1 MTKLLDL
8 KNNSVIAINQNNY
21 TKEDNYKKVCYL
33 DTDNI
38 TNNRINAFLKIDLTK
53 EKLPSRAKRKCSL
66 NSIIYSSVR
75 PNQRHFGIIKEI
87 PKNFLVSTAFIV
99 IDIIDLEKL
108 DPNYLYYYITQ
119 DKITHYLQRIA
130 ECGTSS
136 YPSIT
141 PLDFLNIKI
150 KLYPLETQQ
159 KIARTLSIL
168 DQKIENNHKINEL
181 LHTLAYKI
189 YEFYFKYKPKN
200 AKLEQII
207 IENPKSSIMVKDAQK
222 TQDKY
227 PFFTSGDNILSYPKA
242 IIDGR
247 NCFLN
252 TGGNAGIKFYVGKA
266 SYSTDTWC
274 ICAIENNHKI
284 NELLHT
290 LAYKIYEFYF
300 KYKPKNAKLE
310 QIIIENPKSSIM
322 VKDAQ
327 KTQDKYPF
335 FTSGDNILSYP
346 KAIIDGRNCFLN
358 TGGNAGIKFYVGKA
372 SYSTDTW
379 CICANEFSDY
389 LYLLLSNIRTHINQS
404 FFQGTSLKHLQ
415 KNLLKKYPIYMP
427 SAHEIKKFNQI
438 ITPLLTL
445 ISINTRTSKKL
456 EQIRDF
462 LLPLLLKQQVK
473 PQ

>member
-21 TKEDNYKKVCYL
+21 TKDDNYKKVCYL

-159 KIARTLSIL
+159 KIAHTLSVL

-181 LHTLAYKI
+181 SHKILELLYEQYFVRFDFLDENNKPYQTSGGRMKFSKELNRLIPNDFEVKTLGELITWISGSQPPKSCHI
-189 YEFYFKYKPKN
+189 YEHKEGYIRFIQNRDYSSNDYITYIPISKN
-200 AKLEQII
+200 NKICYQYD
-207 IENPKSSIMVKDAQK
+207 IMI
-222 TQDKY
+222 DKY
-227 PFFTSGDNILSYPKA
+227 GEAGAVRFGLQGAYNVALSKISVLNQSMQEYIRSYLNSKPIKKYLSNACMASTRSSLNENHIYSLMLPIPPINLLQKYEKIAKNIITA
-242 IIDGR
+242 IIK
-247 NCFLN
+247 NMQ
-252 TGGNAGIKFYVGKA
+252 
-266 SYSTDTWC
+266 STQ
-274 ICAIENNHKI
+274 
-284 NELLHT
+284 T
-290 LAYKIYEFYF
+290 LTV
-300 KYKPKNAKLE
+300 L
-310 QIIIENPKSSIM
+310 
-322 VKDAQ
+322 
-327 KTQDKYPF
+327 
-335 FTSGDNILSYP
+335 
-346 KAIIDGRNCFLN
+346 
-358 TGGNAGIKFYVGKA
+358 
-372 SYSTDTW
+372 
-379 CICANEFSDY
+379 
-389 LYLLLSNIRTHINQS
+389 
-404 FFQGTSLKHLQ
+404 
-415 KNLLKKYPIYMP
+415 
-427 SAHEIKKFNQI
+427 
-438 ITPLLTL
+438 
-445 ISINTRTSKKL
+445 
-456 EQIRDF
+456 RDF

>member
-99 IDIIDLEKL
+99 IDIIDLKKL

-159 KIARTLSIL
+159 KIARTLSVL

-181 LHTLAYKI
+181 LHKILELLYEQYFVRFDFLDENNKPYQTSGGKMKFSKELNRLIPNDFEVKTLGELITWISGSQPPKSCHI
-189 YEFYFKYKPKN
+189 YEHKEGYIRFIQNRDYSSNDYITYIPISKN
-200 AKLEQII
+200 NKICYQYD
-207 IENPKSSIMVKDAQK
+207 IMI
-222 TQDKY
+222 DKY
-227 PFFTSGDNILSYPKA
+227 GEAGAVRFGLQGAYNVALSKISVLNQSMQEYIRSYLNSKPIKKYLSNACMASTRSSLNENHIYSLMLPIPPINLLQKYEKIAKNIITA
-242 IIDGR
+242 II
-247 NCFLN
+247 
-252 TGGNAGIKFYVGKA
+252 
-266 SYSTDTWC
+266 
-274 ICAIENNHKI
+274 
-284 NELLHT
+284 
-290 LAYKIYEFYF
+290 
-300 KYKPKNAKLE
+300 KN
-310 QIIIENPKSSIM
+310 
-322 VKDAQ
+322 
-327 KTQDKYPF
+327 
-335 FTSGDNILSYP
+335 
-346 KAIIDGRNCFLN
+346 
-358 TGGNAGIKFYVGKA
+358 
-372 SYSTDTW
+372 
-379 CICANEFSDY
+379 
-389 LYLLLSNIRTHINQS
+389 NQS
-404 FFQGTSLKHLQ
+404 TQT
-415 KNLLKKYPIYMP
+415 
-427 SAHEIKKFNQI
+427 
-438 ITPLLTL
+438 LTA
-445 ISINTRTSKKL
+445 
-456 EQIRDF
+456 IRDF

>member
-8 KNNSVIAINQNNY
+8 KNHSVIAINQNNH

-38 TNNRINAFLKIDLTK
+38 TNNKINAFLKIDLTK

-99 IDIIDLEKL
+99 IDIIDLKKL

-181 LHTLAYKI
+181 LHKILELLYEQYFVRFDFLDENNKPYQTSGGKMKFSKELNRLIPNDFEVKTLGELITWISGSQPPKNCHI
-189 YEFYFKYKPKN
+189 YEHKEGYIRFIQNRDYSSNDYVTYIPISKN
-200 AKLEQII
+200 NKICYQYD
-207 IENPKSSIMVKDAQK
+207 IMI
-222 TQDKY
+222 DKY
-227 PFFTSGDNILSYPKA
+227 GEAGAVRFGLQGAYNVALSKISVLNQSMQEYIRSYLNSKPIKKYLSNACMASTRSSLNENHIYSLMLPIPPINLLQKYEKIAKNIITA
-242 IIDGR
+242 II
-247 NCFLN
+247 
-252 TGGNAGIKFYVGKA
+252 
-266 SYSTDTWC
+266 
-274 ICAIENNHKI
+274 
-284 NELLHT
+284 
-290 LAYKIYEFYF
+290 
-300 KYKPKNAKLE
+300 KN
-310 QIIIENPKSSIM
+310 
-322 VKDAQ
+322 
-327 KTQDKYPF
+327 
-335 FTSGDNILSYP
+335 
-346 KAIIDGRNCFLN
+346 
-358 TGGNAGIKFYVGKA
+358 
-372 SYSTDTW
+372 
-379 CICANEFSDY
+379 
-389 LYLLLSNIRTHINQS
+389 NQS
-404 FFQGTSLKHLQ
+404 TQT
-415 KNLLKKYPIYMP
+415 
-427 SAHEIKKFNQI
+427 
-438 ITPLLTL
+438 LTAL
-445 ISINTRTSKKL
+445 
-456 EQIRDF
+456 RDF

-473 PQ
+473 PK

>member
-150 KLYPLETQQ
+150 KLYLLETQQ

-181 LHTLAYKI
+181 LHKI
-189 YEFYFKYKPKN
+189 LELLYEQYFVRFDFLDENNKPY
-200 AKLEQII
+200 Q
-207 IENPKSSIMVKDAQK
+207 
-222 TQDKY
+222 
-227 PFFTSGDNILSYPKA
+227 TSGGKMKFSKELNRLIPS
-242 IIDGR
+242 GWSVR
-247 NCFLN
+247 FL
-252 TGGNAGIKFYVGKA
+252 
-266 SYSTDTWC
+266 
-274 ICAIENNHKI
+274 NHKI
-284 NELLHT
+284 VSTYQPKTISKTLLNDSYSYSVYGGGGIIGRFTEYNHEQSEFIISCRGQCGISYLTLPKSWITGNAMVIRPTKSYTSKTYLYHT
-290 LAYKIYEFYF
+290 IK
-300 KYKPKNAKLE
+300 KYKLTNYITGSVQPQITRQNLSTMPILIPKRKTLNKWNN
-310 QIIIENPKSSIM
+310 ISSLLWNLIHNNM
-322 VKDAQ
+322 Q
-327 KTQDKYPF
+327 STQ
-335 FTSGDNILSYP
+335 T
-346 KAIIDGRNCFLN
+346 
-358 TGGNAGIKFYVGKA
+358 
-372 SYSTDTW
+372 
-379 CICANEFSDY
+379 
-389 LYLLLSNIRTHINQS
+389 
-404 FFQGTSLKHLQ
+404 
-415 KNLLKKYPIYMP
+415 
-427 SAHEIKKFNQI
+427 
-438 ITPLLTL
+438 LTAL
-445 ISINTRTSKKL
+445 
-456 EQIRDF
+456 RDF

>member
-66 NSIIYSSVR
+66 NSIVYSSVR

-119 DKITHYLQRIA
+119 DKITHYLQRIT

-136 YPSIT
+136 YLSIT

-159 KIARTLSIL
+159 KIAHTLSIL
-168 DQKIENNHKINEL
+168 DQKIENNHKINKLLHKILEL
-181 LHTLAYKI
+181 L
-189 YEFYFKYKPKN
+189 YEQYFVRFDFLDENNKPY
-200 AKLEQII
+200 Q
-207 IENPKSSIMVKDAQK
+207 
-222 TQDKY
+222 
-227 PFFTSGDNILSYPKA
+227 TSGGKMKFSKELNRLIPS
-242 IIDGR
+242 GWSVR
-247 NCFLN
+247 FL
-252 TGGNAGIKFYVGKA
+252 
-266 SYSTDTWC
+266 
-274 ICAIENNHKI
+274 NHKI
-284 NELLHT
+284 VSTYQPKTISKTLLNDSYSYSVYGGGGIIGRFTEYNHEQSEFIISCRGQCGISYLTLPKSWITGNAMVIRPTESYTSKTYLYHT
-290 LAYKIYEFYF
+290 IK
-300 KYKPKNAKLE
+300 KYKLANYITGSVQP
-310 QIIIENPKSSIM
+310 QIIRQNLSTMPILIPKRKTLNKWNNISSLLWNLIHNNM
-322 VKDAQ
+322 Q
-327 KTQDKYPF
+327 STQ
-335 FTSGDNILSYP
+335 T
-346 KAIIDGRNCFLN
+346 
-358 TGGNAGIKFYVGKA
+358 
-372 SYSTDTW
+372 
-379 CICANEFSDY
+379 
-389 LYLLLSNIRTHINQS
+389 
-404 FFQGTSLKHLQ
+404 
-415 KNLLKKYPIYMP
+415 
-427 SAHEIKKFNQI
+427 
-438 ITPLLTL
+438 LTAL
-445 ISINTRTSKKL
+445 
-456 EQIRDF
+456 RDF

>member
-8 KNNSVIAINQNNY
+8 KNHSVIAINQNNY

-53 EKLPSRAKRKCSL
+53 EKLPSRAKRKCSI

-99 IDIIDLEKL
+99 IDIIDLKKL

-159 KIARTLSIL
+159 KIARTLSVL

-181 LHTLAYKI
+181 LHKILELLYEQYFVRFDFLDENNKPYQTSGGKMKFSKELNRLIPNDFEVKTLGELTQLKVGN
-189 YEFYFKYKPKN
+189 KN
-200 AKLEQII
+200 A
-207 IENPKSSIMVKDAQK
+207 NHSSNQG
-222 TQDKY
+222 KY
-227 PFFTSGDNILSYPKA
+227 PFFTCSNNPLRCETYQFEGKHIIISGNGNFYVTHYDGKFDAYQRTYIVNPNNPNHYVLIYLFVKSYTNYLKLQSRGS
-242 IIDGR
+242 I
-247 NCFLN
+247 
-252 TGGNAGIKFYVGKA
+252 IKFITKSDIENIKIVLPNLKTYTKWNNVLKM
-266 SYSTDTWC
+266 
-274 ICAIENNHKI
+274 IENN
-284 NELLHT
+284 
-290 LAYKIYEFYF
+290 
-300 KYKPKNAKLE
+300 
-310 QIIIENPKSSIM
+310 
-322 VKDAQ
+322 
-327 KTQDKYPF
+327 
-335 FTSGDNILSYP
+335 
-346 KAIIDGRNCFLN
+346 
-358 TGGNAGIKFYVGKA
+358 
-372 SYSTDTW
+372 
-379 CICANEFSDY
+379 
-389 LYLLLSNIRTHINQS
+389 NQS
-404 FFQGTSLKHLQ
+404 TQT
-415 KNLLKKYPIYMP
+415 
-427 SAHEIKKFNQI
+427 
-438 ITPLLTL
+438 LTAL
-445 ISINTRTSKKL
+445 
-456 EQIRDF
+456 RDF

-473 PQ
+473 PQWKILEQNFFKG

>member
-38 TNNRINAFLKIDLTK
+38 TNSRINAFLKIDLTK
-53 EKLPSRAKRKCSL
+53 EKLPSRAKRKCSI

-99 IDIIDLEKL
+99 IDIIDLKKL

-181 LHTLAYKI
+181 LHKILELLYEQYFVRFDFLDENNKPYQTSGGKMKFSKELNRLIPNDFEVKTLGELTQLKVGN
-189 YEFYFKYKPKN
+189 KN
-200 AKLEQII
+200 A
-207 IENPKSSIMVKDAQK
+207 NHSSNQG
-222 TQDKY
+222 KY
-227 PFFTSGDNILSYPKA
+227 PFFTCSNNPLRCETYQFEGKHIIISGNGNFHVTHYDGKFDAYQRTYVVNPNNPNHYVLIYLFVKSYTNYLKLQSRGS
-242 IIDGR
+242 I
-247 NCFLN
+247 
-252 TGGNAGIKFYVGKA
+252 IKFITK
-266 SYSTDTWC
+266 SD
-274 ICAIENNHKI
+274 IENIKI
-284 NELLHT
+284 VLPNLKTYTKWNNVL
-290 LAYKIYEFYF
+290 KM
-300 KYKPKNAKLE
+300 
-310 QIIIENPKSSIM
+310 IIN
-322 VKDAQ
+322 
-327 KTQDKYPF
+327 
-335 FTSGDNILSYP
+335 N
-346 KAIIDGRNCFLN
+346 
-358 TGGNAGIKFYVGKA
+358 
-372 SYSTDTW
+372 
-379 CICANEFSDY
+379 
-389 LYLLLSNIRTHINQS
+389 NQS
-404 FFQGTSLKHLQ
+404 TQT
-415 KNLLKKYPIYMP
+415 
-427 SAHEIKKFNQI
+427 
-438 ITPLLTL
+438 LTAL
-445 ISINTRTSKKL
+445 
-456 EQIRDF
+456 RDF

-473 PQ
+473 PK

>member
-181 LHTLAYKI
+181 LHKILELLYEQYFVRFDFLDENNKPYQTSGGKMKFSKELNRLIPNDFEVKTLGELTQLKVGN
-189 YEFYFKYKPKN
+189 KN
-200 AKLEQII
+200 A
-207 IENPKSSIMVKDAQK
+207 NHSSNQG
-222 TQDKY
+222 KY
-227 PFFTSGDNILSYPKA
+227 PFFTCSNNPLRCETYQFEGKHIIISGNGNFYVTHYDGKFDAYQRTYVVNPNNPNHYVLIYLFVKSYTNYLKLQSRGS
-242 IIDGR
+242 I
-247 NCFLN
+247 
-252 TGGNAGIKFYVGKA
+252 IKFITKSDIENIKIVLPNLKTYAKWNNVLKM
-266 SYSTDTWC
+266 
-274 ICAIENNHKI
+274 IENN
-284 NELLHT
+284 
-290 LAYKIYEFYF
+290 
-300 KYKPKNAKLE
+300 
-310 QIIIENPKSSIM
+310 
-322 VKDAQ
+322 
-327 KTQDKYPF
+327 
-335 FTSGDNILSYP
+335 
-346 KAIIDGRNCFLN
+346 
-358 TGGNAGIKFYVGKA
+358 
-372 SYSTDTW
+372 
-379 CICANEFSDY
+379 
-389 LYLLLSNIRTHINQS
+389 NQS
-404 FFQGTSLKHLQ
+404 TQT
-415 KNLLKKYPIYMP
+415 
-427 SAHEIKKFNQI
+427 
-438 ITPLLTL
+438 LTAL
-445 ISINTRTSKKL
+445 
-456 EQIRDF
+456 RDF

-473 PQ
+473 PK

>member
-8 KNNSVIAINQNNY
+8 KNNSVIAVNQNNY

-53 EKLPSRAKRKCSL
+53 EKLPSRAKRKCSI

-99 IDIIDLEKL
+99 IDIIDLKKL

-159 KIARTLSIL
+159 KIARTLSVL

-181 LHTLAYKI
+181 LHKI
-189 YEFYFKYKPKN
+189 LELLYEQYFVRFDFLDENNKPY
-200 AKLEQII
+200 Q
-207 IENPKSSIMVKDAQK
+207 
-222 TQDKY
+222 
-227 PFFTSGDNILSYPKA
+227 TSGGKMKFSKELNRLIPS
-242 IIDGR
+242 GWSVR
-247 NCFLN
+247 FL
-252 TGGNAGIKFYVGKA
+252 
-266 SYSTDTWC
+266 
-274 ICAIENNHKI
+274 NHKI
-284 NELLHT
+284 VSTYQPKTISKTLLNNSYSYSVYGGGGIIGRFTEYNHEQSEFIISCRGQCGISYLTLPKSWITGNAMVIRPTKSYTSKTYLYHT
-290 LAYKIYEFYF
+290 IK
-300 KYKPKNAKLE
+300 KYKLTNYITGSVQPQITRQNLSTMPILIPKRKTLNKWNN
-310 QIIIENPKSSIM
+310 ISSLLWNLIHNNM
-322 VKDAQ
+322 Q
-327 KTQDKYPF
+327 STQ
-335 FTSGDNILSYP
+335 T
-346 KAIIDGRNCFLN
+346 
-358 TGGNAGIKFYVGKA
+358 
-372 SYSTDTW
+372 
-379 CICANEFSDY
+379 
-389 LYLLLSNIRTHINQS
+389 
-404 FFQGTSLKHLQ
+404 
-415 KNLLKKYPIYMP
+415 
-427 SAHEIKKFNQI
+427 
-438 ITPLLTL
+438 LTAL
-445 ISINTRTSKKL
+445 
-456 EQIRDF
+456 RDF

-473 PQ
+473 PK

>member
-181 LHTLAYKI
+181 LHKI
-189 YEFYFKYKPKN
+189 LELLYEQYFVRFDFLDENNKPY
-200 AKLEQII
+200 Q
-207 IENPKSSIMVKDAQK
+207 
-222 TQDKY
+222 
-227 PFFTSGDNILSYPKA
+227 TSGGKMKFSKELNRLIPS
-242 IIDGR
+242 GWSVR
-247 NCFLN
+247 FL
-252 TGGNAGIKFYVGKA
+252 
-266 SYSTDTWC
+266 
-274 ICAIENNHKI
+274 NHKI
-284 NELLHT
+284 VSTYQPKTISKTLLNDSYSYSVYGGGGIIGRFTEYNHEQSEFIISCRGQCGISYLTLPKSWITGNAMVIRPTKSYTSKTYLYHT
-290 LAYKIYEFYF
+290 IK
-300 KYKPKNAKLE
+300 KYKLTNYITGSVQPQITRQNLSTMPILIPKRKTLNKWNN
-310 QIIIENPKSSIM
+310 ISSLLWNLIHNNM
-322 VKDAQ
+322 Q
-327 KTQDKYPF
+327 STQ
-335 FTSGDNILSYP
+335 T
-346 KAIIDGRNCFLN
+346 
-358 TGGNAGIKFYVGKA
+358 
-372 SYSTDTW
+372 
-379 CICANEFSDY
+379 
-389 LYLLLSNIRTHINQS
+389 
-404 FFQGTSLKHLQ
+404 
-415 KNLLKKYPIYMP
+415 
-427 SAHEIKKFNQI
+427 
-438 ITPLLTL
+438 LTAL
-445 ISINTRTSKKL
+445 
-456 EQIRDF
+456 RDF

-473 PQ
+473 PK

>member
-21 TKEDNYKKVCYL
+21 TKEDNYKKVYYL

-53 EKLPSRAKRKCSL
+53 EKLPSRAKRKCSI

-99 IDIIDLEKL
+99 IDIIDLKKL

-119 DKITHYLQRIA
+119 DEITHYLQRIA

-181 LHTLAYKI
+181 LHKILELLYEQYFVRFDFLDENNKPYQTSGGKMKFSKELNRLIPNDFEVKTLGELITWISGSQPPKSCHI
-189 YEFYFKYKPKN
+189 YEYKEGYIRFIQNRDYSSNDYVTYIPISKN
-200 AKLEQII
+200 NKICYQYD
-207 IENPKSSIMVKDAQK
+207 IMM
-222 TQDKY
+222 DKY
-227 PFFTSGDNILSYPKA
+227 GEAGSVRFGLQGAYNVALSKISVLNQSMQEYIRSYLNSKPIKKYLSNACMASTRSSLNENHIYSLMLPIPPINLLQKYEKIAKNIITA
-242 IIDGR
+242 II
-247 NCFLN
+247 
-252 TGGNAGIKFYVGKA
+252 
-266 SYSTDTWC
+266 
-274 ICAIENNHKI
+274 NN
-284 NELLHT
+284 
-290 LAYKIYEFYF
+290 
-300 KYKPKNAKLE
+300 
-310 QIIIENPKSSIM
+310 
-322 VKDAQ
+322 
-327 KTQDKYPF
+327 
-335 FTSGDNILSYP
+335 
-346 KAIIDGRNCFLN
+346 
-358 TGGNAGIKFYVGKA
+358 
-372 SYSTDTW
+372 
-379 CICANEFSDY
+379 
-389 LYLLLSNIRTHINQS
+389 NQS
-404 FFQGTSLKHLQ
+404 TQT
-415 KNLLKKYPIYMP
+415 
-427 SAHEIKKFNQI
+427 
-438 ITPLLTL
+438 LTAL
-445 ISINTRTSKKL
+445 
-456 EQIRDF
+456 RDF

>member
-66 NSIIYSSVR
+66 NSIICSSVR

-130 ECGTSS
+130 ECRTSS

-181 LHTLAYKI
+181 LHKI
-189 YEFYFKYKPKN
+189 LELLYEQYFVRFDFLDENNKPY
-200 AKLEQII
+200 Q
-207 IENPKSSIMVKDAQK
+207 
-222 TQDKY
+222 
-227 PFFTSGDNILSYPKA
+227 TSGGKMKFSKELNRLIPS
-242 IIDGR
+242 GWSVR
-247 NCFLN
+247 FL
-252 TGGNAGIKFYVGKA
+252 
-266 SYSTDTWC
+266 
-274 ICAIENNHKI
+274 NHKI
-284 NELLHT
+284 VSTYQPKTISKTLLNDSYSYSVYGGGGIIGRFTEYNHEQSEFIISCRGQCGISYLTLPKSWITGNAMVIRPTKSYTSKTYLYHT
-290 LAYKIYEFYF
+290 IK
-300 KYKPKNAKLE
+300 KYKLTNYITGSVQPQITRQNLSTMPILIPKRKTLNKWNN
-310 QIIIENPKSSIM
+310 ISSLLWNLIHNNM
-322 VKDAQ
+322 QA
-327 KTQDKYPF
+327 TQ
-335 FTSGDNILSYP
+335 T
-346 KAIIDGRNCFLN
+346 
-358 TGGNAGIKFYVGKA
+358 
-372 SYSTDTW
+372 
-379 CICANEFSDY
+379 
-389 LYLLLSNIRTHINQS
+389 
-404 FFQGTSLKHLQ
+404 
-415 KNLLKKYPIYMP
+415 
-427 SAHEIKKFNQI
+427 
-438 ITPLLTL
+438 LTAL
-445 ISINTRTSKKL
+445 
-456 EQIRDF
+456 RDF
-462 LLPLLLKQQVK
+462 LLPLLLTQQVK

>member
-1 MTKLLDL
+1 MSEWQTFCLKDLVKIFGGSTPPTNNPKNYGNKIRWITAKDLSTLQGRYIKKGSRSISRLGFKSCSTFLLPKHAILFSVRAPIGYTAIISKRSCTDRGLMGLVPNKKIYFEFLYYLL
-8 KNNSVIAINQNNY
+8 KY
-21 TKEDNYKKVCYL
+21 HK
-33 DTDNI
+33 DNI
-38 TNNRINAFLKIDLTK
+38 SNMGVGTTFKGISKPALGLFKVKIPLTYY
-53 EKLPSRAKRKCSL
+53 E
-66 NSIIYSSVR
+66 
-75 PNQRHFGIIKEI
+75 QR
-87 PKNFLVSTAFIV
+87 
-99 IDIIDLEKL
+99 
-108 DPNYLYYYITQ
+108 
-119 DKITHYLQRIA
+119 
-130 ECGTSS
+130 
-136 YPSIT
+136 
-141 PLDFLNIKI
+141 
-150 KLYPLETQQ
+150 
-159 KIARTLSIL
+159 KIARTLSVL

-189 YEFYFKYKPKN
+189 YEYYFKYKPKN

-207 IENPKSSIMVKDAQK
+207 IENPKSSIMVK
-222 TQDKY
+222 
-227 PFFTSGDNILSYPKA
+227 N
-242 IIDGR
+242 
-247 NCFLN
+247 
-252 TGGNAGIKFYVGKA
+252 
-266 SYSTDTWC
+266 
-274 ICAIENNHKI
+274 
-284 NELLHT
+284 
-290 LAYKIYEFYF
+290 
-300 KYKPKNAKLE
+300 
-310 QIIIENPKSSIM
+310 
-322 VKDAQ
+322 AQ

-389 LYLLLSNIRTHINQS
+389 LYLLLSSIKNHINQS

-438 ITPLLTL
+438 IMPLLTL

>member
-1 MTKLLDL
+1 MSEWQTFCLKDLVKIFGGSTPPTNNPKNYGNKIRWITAKDLSTLQGRCIKKGSRSISRLGFKSCSTFLLPKHAILFSVRAPIGYTAIISKRSCTDRGLMGLVPNKKIYFEFLYYLL
-8 KNNSVIAINQNNY
+8 KY
-21 TKEDNYKKVCYL
+21 HK
-33 DTDNI
+33 DNI
-38 TNNRINAFLKIDLTK
+38 SNMGVGTTFKGISKPALGLFKVKIPPT
-53 EKLPSRAKRKCSL
+53 
-66 NSIIYSSVR
+66 
-75 PNQRHFGIIKEI
+75 
-87 PKNFLVSTAFIV
+87 
-99 IDIIDLEKL
+99 
-108 DPNYLYYYITQ
+108 YY
-119 DKITHYLQRIA
+119 
-130 ECGTSS
+130 E
-136 YPSIT
+136 
-141 PLDFLNIKI
+141 
-150 KLYPLETQQ
+150 QQ

-189 YEFYFKYKPKN
+189 YEYYFKYKPKN

-207 IENPKSSIMVKDAQK
+207 IENPKSSIMVKNAQK

-227 PFFTSGDNILSYPKA
+227 PFFTSGDNIL
-242 IIDGR
+242 
-247 NCFLN
+247 F
-252 TGGNAGIKFYVGKA
+252 
-266 SYSTDTWC
+266 
-274 ICAIENNHKI
+274 
-284 NELLHT
+284 
-290 LAYKIYEFYF
+290 
-300 KYKPKNAKLE
+300 
-310 QIIIENPKSSIM
+310 
-322 VKDAQ
+322 
-327 KTQDKYPF
+327 
-335 FTSGDNILSYP
+335 YP

-389 LYLLLSNIRTHINQS
+389 LYLLLSSIKTHINQS

-415 KNLLKKYPIYMP
+415 KNLLKKYPIYIP

-438 ITPLLTL
+438 IMPLLTL

>member
-1 MTKLLDL
+1 MSEWQTFYLKDLVKIFGGSTPPTNNPKNYGNKIRWITAKDLSTLQGRYIKKGSRNISRLGFKSCSTFLLPKHAILFSVRAPIGYTAIISKRSCTDRGL
-8 KNNSVIAINQNNY
+8 MGLVPNKKIYFEFLYYLLKYHKNNISNMGVGTTFKGISKPALGLFQ
-21 TKEDNYKKVCYL
+21 V
-33 DTDNI
+33 
-38 TNNRINAFLKIDLTK
+38 KIPPT
-53 EKLPSRAKRKCSL
+53 
-66 NSIIYSSVR
+66 
-75 PNQRHFGIIKEI
+75 
-87 PKNFLVSTAFIV
+87 
-99 IDIIDLEKL
+99 
-108 DPNYLYYYITQ
+108 YY
-119 DKITHYLQRIA
+119 
-130 ECGTSS
+130 E
-136 YPSIT
+136 
-141 PLDFLNIKI
+141 
-150 KLYPLETQQ
+150 QQ
-159 KIARTLSIL
+159 KIARTLSVL

-189 YEFYFKYKPKN
+189 YEYYFKYKPKN

-207 IENPKSSIMVKDAQK
+207 IENPKSNIMVKNAQK

-274 ICAIENNHKI
+274 I
-284 NELLHT
+284 
-290 LAYKIYEFYF
+290 
-300 KYKPKNAKLE
+300 
-310 QIIIENPKSSIM
+310 
-322 VKDAQ
+322 
-327 KTQDKYPF
+327 
-335 FTSGDNILSYP
+335 G
-346 KAIIDGRNCFLN
+346 
-358 TGGNAGIKFYVGKA
+358 
-372 SYSTDTW
+372 
-379 CICANEFSDY
+379 ANEFSDY
-389 LYLLLSNIRTHINQS
+389 LYLLLSSIKTHINQS

-438 ITPLLTL
+438 IMPLLTL

>member
-53 EKLPSRAKRKCSL
+53 EKLPSRAKRKCSI

-99 IDIIDLEKL
+99 IDIIDLKKL

-159 KIARTLSIL
+159 KIARTLSVL

-181 LHTLAYKI
+181 LHKILELLYEQYFVRFDFLDENNKPYQTSGGKMKFSKELNRLIPNNFEVKTLGELITWISGSQPPKSCHI
-189 YEFYFKYKPKN
+189 YEHKEGYIRFIQNRDYSSNDYITYIPISKN
-200 AKLEQII
+200 NKICYQYD
-207 IENPKSSIMVKDAQK
+207 IMI
-222 TQDKY
+222 DKY
-227 PFFTSGDNILSYPKA
+227 GEAGAVRFGLQGAYNVALSK
-242 IIDGR
+242 ISV
-247 NCFLN
+247 LN
-252 TGGNAGIKFYVGKA
+252 QSMQEYIRSYLNSKPIK
-266 SYSTDTWC
+266 
-274 ICAIENNHKI
+274 
-284 NELLHT
+284 
-290 LAYKIYEFYF
+290 
-300 KYKPKNAKLE
+300 KY
-310 QIIIENPKSSIM
+310 
-322 VKDAQ
+322 
-327 KTQDKYPF
+327 
-335 FTSGDNILSYP
+335 
-346 KAIIDGRNCFLN
+346 
-358 TGGNAGIKFYVGKA
+358 
-372 SYSTDTW
+372 
-379 CICANEFSDY
+379 
-389 LYLLLSNIRTHINQS
+389 LSNACMASTRSSLNENHIYSLMLPIPPINLLQKYEKIAKNIITATIKNNQS
-404 FFQGTSLKHLQ
+404 TQT
-415 KNLLKKYPIYMP
+415 
-427 SAHEIKKFNQI
+427 
-438 ITPLLTL
+438 LTAL
-445 ISINTRTSKKL
+445 
-456 EQIRDF
+456 RDF

-473 PQ
+473 PK